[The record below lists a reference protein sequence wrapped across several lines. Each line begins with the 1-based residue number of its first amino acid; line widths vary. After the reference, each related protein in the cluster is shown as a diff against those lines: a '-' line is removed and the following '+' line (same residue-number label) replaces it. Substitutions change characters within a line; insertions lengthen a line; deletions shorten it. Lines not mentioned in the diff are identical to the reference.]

1 MHLTSRKKKL
11 KRIQKHKM
19 GARILGEFWQPLAGK
34 FFHIF
39 YIKDLFFSIKTI
51 YMYYNSQDAKHT
63 YKNTIE

>member
-1 MHLTSRKKKL
+1 
-11 KRIQKHKM
+11 M

-51 YMYYNSQDAKHT
+51 YMYYNSQDAKQNIQKYNRIKLDKT
-63 YKNTIE
+63 SG

>member
-1 MHLTSRKKKL
+1 
-11 KRIQKHKM
+11 M

-39 YIKDLFFSIKTI
+39 YIKDLFFSIKII